1 MTLHDLAGNRILRLL
16 PQPDAEDLLEIL
28 EPVHL
33 AFKEPIYSIRRPI
46 DFVYFP
52 LTSVISLVMD
62 TEEGF
67 TVEAGTVGREGMVG
81 LAAFLGNS
89 LSPWRTLCQISGAA
103 LRLPSREFTTR
114 VSDHGKLTLILLRYT
129 NAVVSQLAQTAA
141 CNRAHPLEERMCR
154 WLLMTRDRVDSDD
167 FPLTQEFLGQM
178 LGVRR
183 PAVSLAGSALQNA
196 GLIRYSRGRVTVIDR
211 AGLEAA
217 ACECYRVVRDQF
229 EEALRI

>member
-1 MTLHDLAGNRILRLL
+1 
-16 PQPDAEDLLEIL
+16 
-28 EPVHL
+28 
-33 AFKEPIYSIRRPI
+33 
-46 DFVYFP
+46 
-52 LTSVISLVMD
+52 MD